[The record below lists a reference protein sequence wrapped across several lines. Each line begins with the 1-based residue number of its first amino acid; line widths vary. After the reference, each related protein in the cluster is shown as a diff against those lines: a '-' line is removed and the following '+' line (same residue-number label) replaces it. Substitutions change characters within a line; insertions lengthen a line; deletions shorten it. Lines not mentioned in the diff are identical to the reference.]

1 MASLRDIRTRIKSV
15 KNTQKI
21 TGAMKLVAASKLRRA
36 QDAITAAR
44 PYALEIDTALQ
55 RVAQNVVADGD
66 DQLHP
71 LLTKREVKNVLL
83 VVLTSDR
90 GLCGPF
96 NSGIIRRADQFLA
109 DNSGKYESIE
119 VASLGRRGAEHF
131 RKTGVAFKDYPGI
144 FDGLDFRAASDLAES
159 FSRNFVDGKYD
170 AVFLIYNQF
179 KSAINQEVTLQELL
193 PVSPDVSGS
202 DAADYI
208 YEPSAEEVLES
219 LVPRYVATLVWRALL
234 ESVASEHGARMT
246 AMDSATKNAV
256 EIADKL
262 TLEYNRARQAAI
274 TQELMEIIGGAA
286 AISG

>member
-1 MASLRDIRTRIKSV
+1 M
-15 KNTQKI
+15 
-21 TGAMKLVAASKLRRA
+21 
-36 QDAITAAR
+36 
-44 PYALEIDTALQ
+44 
-55 RVAQNVVADGD
+55 
-66 DQLHP
+66 
-71 LLTKREVKNVLL
+71 
-83 VVLTSDR
+83 
-90 GLCGPF
+90 
-96 NSGIIRRADQFLA
+96 
-109 DNSGKYESIE
+109 
-119 VASLGRRGAEHF
+119 
-131 RKTGVAFKDYPGI
+131 
-144 FDGLDFRAASDLAES
+144 
-159 FSRNFVDGKYD
+159 
-170 AVFLIYNQF
+170 
-179 KSAINQEVTLQELL
+179 QELL

>member
-109 DNSGKYESIE
+109 ENSGKYESIE

-131 RKTGVAFKDYPGI
+131 RKSGVAFKDYPGI

-234 ESVASEHGARMT
+234 ESIASEHGARMT

>member
-15 KNTQKI
+15 KNTQTI

-109 DNSGKYESIE
+109 ENSGKYESIE

>member
-109 DNSGKYESIE
+109 ENSGKYESIE

>member
-21 TGAMKLVAASKLRRA
+21 TGAMKLVAASKLRKA

-44 PYALEIDTALQ
+44 PYALEVDSALQ
-55 RVAQNVVADGD
+55 RVAGNVLEDGGD
-66 DQLHP
+66 SLHP
-71 LLTKREVKNVLL
+71 LLTKRDAKKVLL

-96 NSGIIRRADQFLA
+96 NSGIIRRADQFVA
-109 DNSGKYESIE
+109 ENSDKYESID
-119 VASLGRRGAEHF
+119 VATLGRRGADHF
-131 RKTGVAFKDYPGI
+131 AKSELNTKDYPGI
-144 FDGLDFRAASDLAES
+144 FAGLDFRQASDLAEE
-159 FSRNFVDGKYD
+159 FSRDFVEGKYD
-170 AVFLIYNQF
+170 AVFLLYNQF
-179 KSAINQEVTLQELL
+179 KSAINQEVTVQELL
-193 PVSPDVSGS
+193 PVSPDVSTDES
-202 DAADYI
+202 ADYI
-208 YEPSAEEVLES
+208 YEPSAEEVLAS

-262 TLEYNRARQAAI
+262 TLTYNRARQAAI

>member
-1 MASLRDIRTRIKSV
+1 MASLREIRTRIKSV

-55 RVAQNVVADGD
+55 RVAQNIIADGGD
-66 DQLHP
+66 DLHP
-71 LLTKREVKNVLL
+71 LLAKRDVKNVLL

-96 NSGIIRRADQFLA
+96 NSSIIRRTEQFLA
-109 DNSGKYESIE
+109 ENSDKYDSIE
-119 VASLGRRGAEHF
+119 VAALGRRAADHF
-131 RKTGVAFKDYPGI
+131 RKRAVTLHDHPGI
-144 FDGLDFRAASDLAES
+144 YDGLDFRAASDLAEE
-159 FSRNFVDGKYD
+159 FARNFVDEKYD

-179 KSAINQEVTLQELL
+179 KSAINQEVTVQDLL
-193 PVSPDVSGS
+193 PVSPDVSGA

-208 YEPSAEEVLES
+208 YEPSAVEVLES
-219 LVPRYVATLVWRALL
+219 LVPRYVATHVWRALL

-256 EIADKL
+256 EIADQL
-262 TLEYNRARQAAI
+262 TLDYNRARQAAI
-274 TQELMEIIGGAA
+274 TQELMEIISGAA